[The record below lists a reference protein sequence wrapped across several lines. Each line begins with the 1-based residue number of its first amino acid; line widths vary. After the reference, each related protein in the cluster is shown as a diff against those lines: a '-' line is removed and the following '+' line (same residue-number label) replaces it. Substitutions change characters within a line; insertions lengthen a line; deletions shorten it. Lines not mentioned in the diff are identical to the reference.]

1 MTLRVRL
8 PPTADAL
15 SVSAALSAASLEEQA
30 GWLIFERGVAYAD
43 HGHVTALE
51 ATDAEVTAVVLG
63 SSPYRVAIRL
73 ANGLLTFDCSCPMGD
88 DRAFCKHLVAVG
100 LEVAGDDPDAQEPRS
115 TDDVATD
122 VHGADHGGIEGHG
135 VGQYV
140 DLGQIEAWLAGQPA
154 ERLRELIADRAVRDP
169 DLGRELGRVAAAEG
183 QGRLNLAPYGD
194 AIEDAFAFE
203 DFGEFG
209 FVHYRNAWAWRHEV
223 EAVLDELDGLLESG
237 FAAEVVDLAELVLVA
252 LNDSVGHVDD
262 SDGHLYDLFE
272 RTMALHLA
280 ACRQAPPDPV
290 LLAQKL
296 FGWALEFELDRYLGA
311 IGDYVSVLGPE
322 GLAAYR
328 ALAEEQWA
336 DVPTLTRGDDLR
348 DRFTDRFRIRTIM
361 EQLAAAT
368 GGLDE
373 LLEVMARDQSSG
385 YAFLRIAEACRA
397 HGRNDLAL
405 QWAERGR
412 AAFPGEL
419 RLLELLI
426 DLHTAAGRSTRA
438 LDAAR
443 ELFARAPSLGAYRR
457 LRACAESCDVWP
469 YERDPALAGLRDA
482 IDRQRRQTATSR
494 SPWQRHDGST
504 LVEILLSEDDVD
516 AAWKTA
522 ETYGCRAD
530 LELQLAKRR
539 ADEHPADAL
548 AVYRRHLDRALEP
561 AKDHAYAEV
570 VRLLTLMRPLHQRL
584 GQDAAFD
591 RLVTEIRTGYKRRR
605 NLIKR
610 LDRARL

>member
-1 MTLRVRL
+1 MASSSPDDREFRVARERACAADRPTSARFEPAWKLRGVNTDSLAFHLLVSLDGPGPSGSTSPSRRCRGCSYPRLRLQVR
-8 PPTADAL
+8 
-15 SVSAALSAASLEEQA
+15 AASS
-30 GWLIFERGVAYAD
+30 F
-43 HGHVTALE
+43 T
-51 ATDAEVTAVVLG
+51 
-63 SSPYRVAIRL
+63 
-73 ANGLLTFDCSCPMGD
+73 GLLRQT
-88 DRAFCKHLVAVG
+88 R
-100 LEVAGDDPDAQEPRS
+100 
-115 TDDVATD
+115 
-122 VHGADHGGIEGHG
+122 GADLSSA
-135 VGQYV
+135 
-140 DLGQIEAWLAGQPA
+140 LGC
-154 ERLRELIADRAVRDP
+154 IAPR
-169 DLGRELGRVAAAEG
+169 
-183 QGRLNLAPYGD
+183 
-194 AIEDAFAFE
+194 
-203 DFGEFG
+203 
-209 FVHYRNAWAWRHEV
+209 
-223 EAVLDELDGLLESG
+223 
-237 FAAEVVDLAELVLVA
+237 
-252 LNDSVGHVDD
+252 
-262 SDGHLYDLFE
+262 
-272 RTMALHLA
+272 
-280 ACRQAPPDPV
+280 
-290 LLAQKL
+290 
-296 FGWALEFELDRYLGA
+296 GA
-311 IGDYVSVLGPE
+311 
-322 GLAAYR
+322 
-328 ALAEEQWA
+328 
-336 DVPTLTRGDDLR
+336 
-348 DRFTDRFRIRTIM
+348 
-361 EQLAAAT
+361 
-368 GGLDE
+368 
-373 LLEVMARDQSSG
+373 
-385 YAFLRIAEACRA
+385 
-397 HGRNDLAL
+397 
-405 QWAERGR
+405 
-412 AAFPGEL
+412 
-419 RLLELLI
+419 LI

-539 ADEHPADAL
+539 ADERPSDAL